1 MSPSRKRL
9 WLAAQAVLALAILV
23 AVGRH
28 FWKLLDDDAIASL
41 SIGPRAWYLIPTG
54 LLYLGAHT
62 IWGTYW
68 WMLLRHQNVQVAWT
82 TGVRAYYVSQF
93 GKYVPGKVWVL
104 VLRMMILHHVPGA
117 TKRIVGLTAMYE
129 TLINMAAGAML
140 AAVLIPYAGIGGEFT
155 QGRVPFLIAA
165 ASLPLG
171 LFGLVRLINRI
182 TRLKYGADAQAVSN
196 TPLWL
201 LLVGVVQTACGWC
214 LLALSLRLITW
225 VLWPTVPENYATE
238 LVSVTASYIVGFLAF
253 FMPGGIGARELVLQ
267 ECLAW
272 RLSGMGGNPAGHA
285 VVIAVLLRLVW
296 TAAEVLVAGSLYL
309 STKLFRRKV
318 ENPR

>member
-9 WLAAQAVLALAILV
+9 WLAAQAALAVAILV

-28 FWKLLDDDAIASL
+28 FWKMLDDDAIASL
-41 SIGPRAWYLIPTG
+41 SIGPRAWYLVPTG

-68 WMLLRHQNVQVAWT
+68 WMLLRNQKVQVNWS
-82 TGVRAYYVSQF
+82 TGVRAYFVSQF

-104 VLRMMILHHVPGA
+104 VLRMMILHRVPGA

-140 AAVLIPYAGIGGEFT
+140 AAVLIPHAGIGGEFT
-155 QGRVPFLIAA
+155 QGRVPFLVAA
-165 ASLPLG
+165 AALPLG
-171 LFGLVRLINRI
+171 LFGLVRLVNRI
-182 TRLKYGADAQAVSN
+182 TRLKYGSDAQAVSN

-214 LLALSLRLITW
+214 LLAVSLRLMTW
-225 VLWPTVPENYATE
+225 TLWPAVPQNYATE

-253 FMPGGIGARELVLQ
+253 FLPGGLGARELVLQ
-267 ECLAW
+267 ECLAM
-272 RLSGMGGNPAGHA
+272 RLTGVGGNPAGNA
-285 VVIAVLLRLVW
+285 VVVALLLRLVW
-296 TAAEVLVAGSLYL
+296 TAFEVTFAGLLYL
-309 STKLFRRKV
+309 SSKVIRRPA
-318 ENPR
+318 ETPP